1 MDKTLKKD
9 LLIDPRIGM
18 MLLRN
23 DGFTDN
29 SLIDALRGKIVQV
42 YSVDFQV
49 EVVTIK
55 PLDSIDFDE
64 LPFTPSLIPM
74 SFDWF
79 NYEIWTPVIT

>member
-1 MDKTLKKD
+1 MGTLKKD

-23 DGFTDN
+23 EGLTDN
-29 SLIDALRGKIVQV
+29 LLIDALRGKIVQV
-42 YSVDFQV
+42 CSVDFEV

-55 PLDSIDFDE
+55 PLDNIEYND
-64 LPFTPSLIPM
+64 LPFSPSRIPM
-74 SFDWF
+74 SFNWF